1 MGIAQTF
8 LVLLL
13 ILLATEALAAVVLAW
28 IAWRRPPRAT
38 DFVTLTARRGAWS
51 VIAGCVVA
59 WLLDIQGAA
68 IAQEGFARHPASDAA
83 QGSFFITWDG
93 RVMLAEIPVTVLLA
107 AIYLWL
113 RRMRI
118 RRSH

>member
-1 MGIAQTF
+1 
-8 LVLLL
+8 
-13 ILLATEALAAVVLAW
+13 
-28 IAWRRPPRAT
+28 
-38 DFVTLTARRGAWS
+38 
-51 VIAGCVVA
+51 VIS
-59 WLLDIQGAA
+59 
-68 IAQEGFARHPASDAA
+68 QEGGSRHPASDAA